1 MIPLSKLSWSP
12 CSTQGR
18 PHCLSLQVQSSGPR
32 EILLK
37 AYSEESV
44 NTIVEQLEHLT
55 AGNGGGRASKRSQTD
70 NNSSQTAHEPSLSS
84 LSSLQ
89 QQASSS
95 KLTASH
101 IKGEKEGNVAVL
113 KGQLTAALLENSKLL
128 TQYDILEEQLESANS
143 KLKSVVNHNVQ
154 LEKAL
159 GKSGWEVQALKE
171 QLRQLTRELKAA
183 TEAAQQA
190 AVERVRQ
197 LAHAAQLNEM
207 AYELKQVTGDRDALV
222 EELVKVQVE
231 LVELTPTALEKTK
244 GKLEVA
250 EKRAIAAEHALQS
263 HFKGYVVA
271 LEQENKKRERGKKE
285 EGEGNIEETRNINKL
300 REAHAELRRTVEVQS
315 ASQEATMS
323 KLQGEAEGARA
334 VIKSLRSQVVS
345 LQATS
350 RRMVERRAA
359 EARAA
364 KMARRDAAALAGRL
378 KTAESV
384 WLAEKEKMGH
394 IIADLQGEKN
404 DNGGEENEEG
414 GGGGQQPSVSP
425 SDDDVAVGMGST
437 NEVEGLRE
445 RAETAELT
453 LISLRERL
461 RQTEHK
467 VTEVTNA
474 WEGVNAEKRELK
486 QRLEAVVVES
496 RRAVR
501 ETGSGEEEE
510 GMAVAVSPVLDA
522 LKKGKKVMV
531 VAPGEEEEG
540 EGRVGGDGL
549 IGAVYR

>member
-1 MIPLSKLSWSP
+1 M
-12 CSTQGR
+12 
-18 PHCLSLQVQSSGPR
+18 
-32 EILLK
+32 LK

-44 NTIVEQLEHLT
+44 NTIVQQLEHLT
-55 AGNGGGRASKRSQTD
+55 AGNDGGRASKRSQAD
-70 NNSSQTAHEPSLSS
+70 NNSSQTAAEPAAHEPSSS
-84 LSSLQ
+84 Q

-95 KLTASH
+95 KLTANN

-113 KGQLTAALLENSKLL
+113 KGQLTAALLENSNLL
-128 TQYDILEEQLESANS
+128 TQYDILEEQLESTNS
-143 KLKSVVNHNVQ
+143 KLKGVVNHNVQ

-159 GKSGWEVQALKE
+159 GKSGCEVQVLKK
-171 QLRQLTRELKAA
+171 QLKQLTRELKAA

-197 LAHAAQLNEM
+197 LAHVAQLNEM

-231 LVELTPTALEKTK
+231 LVELTPTAWENTK

-263 HFKGYVVA
+263 HFKGSVVA
-271 LEQENKKRERGKKE
+271 VGQQNKKQEEGKE
-285 EGEGNIEETRNINKL
+285 EDGEGNIEETRNISQL

-315 ASQEATMS
+315 ASQEATMT
-323 KLQGEAEGARA
+323 KLQTEAEVSRA

-345 LQATS
+345 LQTTS
-350 RRMVERRAA
+350 RRMVERRAT
-359 EARAA
+359 EAKAA

-384 WLAEKEKMGH
+384 WLAEKERMEH
-394 IIADLQGEKN
+394 IIADLQGKKN
-404 DNGGEENEEG
+404 DSGSEEKEG

-425 SDDDVAVGMGST
+425 FDDDVAVGLVTT

-445 RAETAELT
+445 RAETTELT
-453 LISLRERL
+453 LVSLRERL

-467 VTEVTNA
+467 VAEMTNA

-496 RRAVR
+496 RRAER
-501 ETGSGEEEE
+501 ETGSGEEEG

-522 LKKGKKVMV
+522 LKKRKKVMV

-540 EGRVGGDGL
+540 EGRVGGEGL
-549 IGAVYR
+549 IGAVYG